1 MMPKSVSGFRTTS
14 CFNSQSLE
22 QEEYPMDINNLQS
35 LALPEEKKAWFVHDR
50 FGMFVHW
57 GLYALPAR
65 HEWVKSRE
73 ELNDA
78 DYQKYFDHFDPD
90 LYDPSEWARRA
101 KAAGMKYVVL
111 TTKHHDG
118 FCLWDTKATDF
129 KVTNTPYGQ
138 DLLGPFV
145 DAFRAEGLRI
155 GFYYSLIDWHHPDF
169 TVDPRHPQRNH
180 PDALKINEGRDM
192 HRYAAFMREQV
203 RELLTD
209 FGQIDIMWFDFSY
222 PQWKLGDLVGKG
234 HQDWESEKLV
244 RLVRELAPDIII
256 NNRLDLAGLQP
267 DIVTPE
273 QYMPRARPL
282 RDGRRVVWEAC
293 HTLSGSWGYHRDED
307 TWKSTEQL
315 VQMLVGTV
323 AMGGNLLM
331 NVGPTARGTLD
342 HRAIAALATYEEWM
356 ALHERSIVGCTQ
368 SDFAAPADCRLTQNG
383 DRLYIHLFNWPYRHL
398 HFDALAGQVEYA
410 QFLHDGSEVTWL
422 RASANTLWANTQFP
436 VGEDQLTFVL
446 PVRRPQ
452 IVVPVIEV
460 KLKAG
465 SAPAIQD

>member
-1 MMPKSVSGFRTTS
+1 
-14 CFNSQSLE
+14 
-22 QEEYPMDINNLQS
+22 MDINNLQS

-180 PDALKINEGRDM
+180 PDALKINDGRDM

-222 PQWKLGDLVGKG
+222 PQWKLGELVGKG

-342 HRAIAALATYEEWM
+342 HRAIAALAACEEWM

-422 RASANTLWANTQFP
+422 RPSANTLWANTQFP

>member
-1 MMPKSVSGFRTTS
+1 M
-14 CFNSQSLE
+14 E

-90 LYDPSEWARRA
+90 LYDPREWARRA

-111 TTKHHDG
+111 TTKHHEG

-129 KVTNTPYGQ
+129 KVTNTPYGR

-222 PQWKLGDLVGKG
+222 PQWKLGELVGKG

-342 HRAIAALATYEEWM
+342 HRAIAALAAYEEWM

>member
-1 MMPKSVSGFRTTS
+1 
-14 CFNSQSLE
+14 
-22 QEEYPMDINNLQS
+22 MDADSLQS

-90 LYDPSEWARRA
+90 LYDPREWARRA

-111 TTKHHDG
+111 TTKHHEG

-129 KVTNTPYGQ
+129 KVTNTPYGK
-138 DLLGPFV
+138 DLLRPFV

-180 PDALKINEGRDM
+180 PDATKINEGRDM
-192 HRYAAFMREQV
+192 LRYAAFMREQV
-203 RELLTD
+203 RELLTE
-209 FGQIDIMWFDFSY
+209 FGRIDIMWFDFSY
-222 PQWKLGDLVGKG
+222 PQWKLGELVGKG
-234 HQDWESEKLV
+234 HRDWESEKLV

-273 QYMPRARPL
+273 QYMPRAWPK

-293 HTLSGSWGYHRDED
+293 QTLSGSWGYHRDED

-323 AMGGNLLM
+323 AIGGNLLM

-342 HRAIAALATYEEWM
+342 HRAISALSTYEEWM

-368 SDFAAPADCRLTQNG
+368 SDFTAPPDCRLTQNG

-398 HFDALAGQVEYA
+398 HFDALAGKVEYA
-410 QFLHDGSEVTWL
+410 QFLHDASDVTWL
-422 RASANTLWANTQFP
+422 RPSANTLWANTQFP
-436 VGEDQLTFVL
+436 VAEDELTFVL
-446 PVRRPQ
+446 PVRRPE
-452 IVVPVIEV
+452 VTVPVIEV

-465 SAPAIQD
+465 SAAGLQD

>member
-1 MMPKSVSGFRTTS
+1 
-14 CFNSQSLE
+14 
-22 QEEYPMDINNLQS
+22 MDAGNLQS

-73 ELNDA
+73 ELSDA

-90 LYDPSEWARRA
+90 LYDPREWAKRA

-111 TTKHHDG
+111 TTKHHEG

-129 KVTNTPYGQ
+129 KVTNTPYGK
-138 DLLGPFV
+138 DLLRPFV

-180 PDALKINEGRDM
+180 PDASKINEGRDIS
-192 HRYAAFMREQV
+192 RYAAFMREQV
-203 RELLTD
+203 RELLTE

-234 HQDWESEKLV
+234 HRDWESEKLV

-273 QYMPRARPL
+273 QYMPRAWPK

-293 HTLSGSWGYHRDED
+293 QTLSGSWGYHRDED

-323 AMGGNLLM
+323 AIGGNLLM

-342 HRAIAALATYEEWM
+342 HRAIAALSAYEEWM
-356 ALHERSIVGCTQ
+356 ALHERAIVGCSQ
-368 SDFAAPADCRLTQNG
+368 SDFTAPPDCRLTQNG
-383 DRLYIHLFNWPYRHL
+383 DRLYIHLFNWPYKHL
-398 HFDALAGQVEYA
+398 HFDALAGKIEYA
-410 QFLHDGSEVTWL
+410 QFLHDASEVTWL
-422 RASANTLWANTQFP
+422 RPSANTLWANTQFP
-436 VGEDQLTFVL
+436 VAEDELTFVL
-446 PVRRPQ
+446 PVRRPKV
-452 IVVPVIEV
+452 VVPVIEV

-465 SAPAIQD
+465 SAAGLQD

>member
-1 MMPKSVSGFRTTS
+1 
-14 CFNSQSLE
+14 
-22 QEEYPMDINNLQS
+22 MDINNLQS

-90 LYDPSEWARRA
+90 LYDPREWARRA

-111 TTKHHDG
+111 TTKHHEG

-129 KVTNTPYGQ
+129 KVTNTPYGR

-222 PQWKLGDLVGKG
+222 PQWKLGELVGKG

-342 HRAIAALATYEEWM
+342 HRAIAALVAYEEWM

>member
-1 MMPKSVSGFRTTS
+1 
-14 CFNSQSLE
+14 
-22 QEEYPMDINNLQS
+22 MDGDNLHS
-35 LALPEEKKAWFVHDR
+35 LALPEEKKAWFVHER

-78 DYQKYFDHFDPD
+78 DYQKYFYHFDPD
-90 LYDPSEWARRA
+90 LYDPREWARRA

-111 TTKHHDG
+111 TTKHHEG

-129 KVTNTPYGQ
+129 KVTNTPYGK
-138 DLLGPFV
+138 DLLRPFV

-180 PDALKINEGRDM
+180 PDALEINEGRDM
-192 HRYAAFMREQV
+192 LRYAAFMREQV
-203 RELLTD
+203 RELLTE

-234 HQDWESEKLV
+234 HRDWESEKLV
-244 RLVRELAPDIII
+244 RMVRELAPDIII

-273 QYMPRARPL
+273 QYMPRAWPI

-293 HTLSGSWGYHRDED
+293 QTLSGSWGYHRDED

-323 AMGGNLLM
+323 AIGGNLLM

-342 HRAIAALATYEEWM
+342 HRAISALAAYEEWM

-368 SDFAAPADCRLTQNG
+368 SDFTAPPDCRLTQNG
-383 DRLYIHLFNWPYRHL
+383 DRLYIHLFNWPYKHL
-398 HFDALAGQVEYA
+398 HFDALAGKVEYA
-410 QFLHDGSEVTWL
+410 QFLHDASEVTWL
-422 RASANTLWANTQFP
+422 RPSANTLWTNTQFA
-436 VGEDQLTFVL
+436 VADDELTFVL
-446 PVRRPQ
+446 PVRRPGV
-452 IVVPVIEV
+452 VVPVIEV